1 MVTMELCL
9 YICPRAECLGFLHWR
24 FAFRHSA
31 ALTLGTIERNL
42 FQPSAVVNRWNSCC
56 KLVCEEELTT
66 AECCGI
72 ASLSLVR

>member
-1 MVTMELCL
+1 
-9 YICPRAECLGFLHWR
+9 
-24 FAFRHSA
+24 
-31 ALTLGTIERNL
+31 
-42 FQPSAVVNRWNSCC
+42 VVNRWNSCC